1 MQTRQPQKRVNW
13 IFVVILIIVVP
24 LVIFNLFLWNTVQ
37 DQTEETMDGVDTT
50 KIEAVTPD
58 TLRDNRER

>member
-13 IFVVILIIVVP
+13 IFVVILIIVIP
-24 LVIFNLFLWNTVQ
+24 LVIFTIIMLNTVQ
-37 DQTEETMDGVDTT
+37 DQTNEKMDGLDST

-58 TLRDNRER
+58 TLND

>member
-37 DQTEETMDGVDTT
+37 DQTEERWMV
-50 KIEAVTPD
+50 
-58 TLRDNRER
+58 

>member
-13 IFVVILIIVVP
+13 IFVVVLIIVVP

-37 DQTEETMDGVDTT
+37 DQTDETMDGVDTT

-58 TLRDNRER
+58 TLRDNR